1 MQISMSDY
9 SLMPHEHFFSYIITI
24 IQSSQF
30 VTSFVV
36 AEEILLFVQ
45 FSHVGFILE
54 KIKRMLLYIFLYQQI
69 KNICLHTNHYR
80 MTFLQL

>member
-9 SLMPHEHFFSYIITI
+9 SLMPHEHFFSYMYIITI

-36 AEEILLFVQ
+36 PVKMIIFVQ
-45 FSHVGFILE
+45 FMYVEFTLE
-54 KIKRMLLYIFLYQQI
+54 KK
-69 KNICLHTNHYR
+69 
-80 MTFLQL
+80 

>member
-36 AEEILLFVQ
+36 PVKMIIFVTSFVVPVKIIIFVQ

-54 KIKRMLLYIFLYQQI
+54 KKNKKTCYYIIFL
-69 KNICLHTNHYR
+69 NN
-80 MTFLQL
+80 

>member
-1 MQISMSDY
+1 MSDY

-36 AEEILLFVQ
+36 SVKMIIFVQ
-45 FSHVGFILE
+45 FIHVGFILE
-54 KIKRMLLYIFLYQQI
+54 KNNKKRCYYIIFL
-69 KNICLHTNHYR
+69 NN
-80 MTFLQL
+80 

>member
-1 MQISMSDY
+1 MSDY

-36 AEEILLFVQ
+36 PVKMIIFVQ
-45 FSHVGFILE
+45 FIHVGFTLE
-54 KIKRMLLYIFLYQQI
+54 QKNKKRCYYYYIISL
-69 KNICLHTNHYR
+69 NN
-80 MTFLQL
+80 